1 MNEIKRIGVTM
12 TEDQFEALSQ
22 KAFAYSMN
30 LSEYLVLC
38 GMNTLAGAE
47 KLDSGSL
54 KTFSKDMNYISR
66 MWHDGCLSNE
76 EYDHLQADLIEKYS
90 KSACKDCCRVSKQKK
105 NSDSKS

>member
-12 TEDQFEALSQ
+12 TEEQFEALSK

-30 LSEYLVLC
+30 LSEYLVFC

-54 KTFSKDMNYISR
+54 KMLSIEMNNISS
-66 MWHDGCLSNE
+66 MWHNGCISNE
-76 EYDHLQADLIEKYS
+76 EYDHMQAFLIKKYS
-90 KSACKDCCRVSKQKK
+90 KPACKARTRVSKQKK
-105 NSDSKS
+105 TSVSKS